1 MIKSGGPTS
10 NKELQSG
17 KEKNLR
23 GSNYKKKVLIFP
35 ELNNTSLQIKKD
47 PRNLSMSKGEKKIR
61 HITVKVQN
69 LGDNTKVL

>member
-23 GSNYKKKVLIFP
+23 GSNYKKKSFNFP
-35 ELNNTSLQIKKD
+35 RIEQYKFID
-47 PRNLSMSKGEKKIR
+47 
-61 HITVKVQN
+61 
-69 LGDNTKVL
+69 

>member
-23 GSNYKKKVLIFP
+23 GSNYKKKILIFP
-35 ELNNTSLQIKKD
+35 ELNNTSL
-47 PRNLSMSKGEKKIR
+47 
-61 HITVKVQN
+61 
-69 LGDNTKVL
+69 